1 MALQNPIPLL
11 QFFRHYQPTGG
22 LQPLARDCTL
32 REIRLHPADRS
43 ADLVASFSVVPD
55 PRSLRALETV
65 LAGCYGMS
73 RITIRTPEAERTP
86 EEGASL
92 PSEAEPAPAD
102 EAVPLSPAG
111 DGEPPSQEESAPPE
125 EESAE
130 DIFRQTAALREAA
143 IRQSAQQNPGPAA
156 RPRKQRY
163 TPAAPPAEMIFGKG
177 IRRRSVPMG
186 EVSLDMGIVA
196 VTGKVFFVEHRE
208 LQKRRAWVINFYIT
222 DYTNSLVV
230 SRFLENKQAK
240 PILERVKKGMYV
252 TVEGKLSIS
261 SYSGELE
268 LSPYSIAPA
277 PAPEGRRDNA
287 PEKRVEL
294 HLHTRF
300 STMDG
305 LTEVKDAVKRAIS
318 WGHSAIAITDHGV
331 AQAFPDAWHAAG
343 DKIKILYG
351 VEAYYINDVD
361 DRVVV
366 HGDSTAS
373 LDGEIVCFDIETTGL
388 NRETEYLTEIGAV
401 VLKDGEITERYNTFV
416 NPGKP
421 IPWEVVRLTGI
432 TDEMVADAPSQSEA
446 LNDFLDW
453 VGDRPLAA
461 HNADFDMGFLALGC
475 ERMGRPFPNSSID
488 TLILAQNLL
497 PDLGKYKLDIV
508 ANHLNLPEF
517 NHHRASDDAA
527 TVGYMLI
534 PFRKMLADLGV
545 TRLDQI
551 NPVMRTMRHQG
562 RRRQRAQ
569 HLIVLAKNQT
579 GLRNLYKLISL
590 AHLEHFKRY
599 PIMPKSVIDQNR
611 EGLILG
617 SACEAGELFQAIV
630 DHKSYDELRRIA
642 RWYDFLE
649 IQPICNNR
657 FLIGAGKAKDEEELR
672 GFNRLVL
679 RLAKDLDKPCCAT
692 GDVHFLDPED
702 EAYRHIL
709 QAAQGFEDA
718 DKELPIYFKTTEEML
733 EEFAYLGEEDCHKV
747 VIGDPNRVA
756 KWCDNIPPLP
766 RGLFAPKL
774 ENSAQELENLVYSKA
789 HELYGEELPQIVQD
803 RIDLELPGIIM
814 RKYDV
819 IYMSAQK
826 LVADS
831 LAHGYLVGSR
841 GSVGSSL
848 VAFLSGIT
856 EVNGLAPHYRCPKCK
871 FSDFDVDPVKYGCG
885 ADLPDRAC
893 PICGT
898 MLKKDGFNIPFETFL
913 GYGGTKVPDID
924 LNFSGEYQSS
934 AHRYTFELFGQNH
947 VFRAGTVGTV
957 AEKTA
962 YGYVLKYMEERGKKA
977 NKAELTRLA
986 SGCVGIKRTTGQHP
1000 GGMVVIPGD
1009 KEIYDFCPV
1018 QHPAD
1023 DPNTDI
1029 VTTHFEYHSMEE
1041 NLLKLDMLG
1050 HDDPT
1055 MIRMLQDVSGIDP
1068 IQIPLDDRDTMSI
1081 FCSSKVLGYED
1092 DPILGPTGAVAIPE
1106 FGTSFTRQMLV
1117 DTQPKDFNTLVRLS
1131 GFSHGTDVWLGNA
1144 KDLILS
1150 GTATVAQVVGCRD
1163 DIMIYLI
1170 QKGIEPLKAF
1180 KFMEAVRKGAIHK
1193 GKPWPEGIEEEMR
1206 AHDIP
1211 EWYIESCRKI
1221 KYLFPKAHAVAYVM
1235 MAFRIAWF
1243 KVHDPLA
1250 FYAAYFSI
1258 RAKALDATCMCLGLD
1273 VCKQKMDEI
1282 RAKEKTTDIEDKMLV
1297 TLEVCYEFYIRGFT
1311 FAKMDLYRS
1320 GATRFQLDRENNAL
1334 IPPFTACPGL
1344 GEAAAQSIV
1353 DARQGRTFI
1362 SVEEL
1367 NASCPKLSK
1376 AHIDLLRY
1384 MGALDGMPDT
1394 SQITF
1399 F

>member
-73 RITIRTPEAERTP
+73 RITIRTPETERAFPDAP
-86 EEGASL
+86 EEGVSL
-92 PSEAEPAPAD
+92 SPEAEPAPAD
-102 EAVPLSPAG
+102 EAVPLPPAG

-517 NHHRASDDAA
+517 NHTAPA
-527 TVGYMLI
+527 T
-534 PFRKMLADLGV
+534 
-545 TRLDQI
+545 T
-551 NPVMRTMRHQG
+551 
-562 RRRQRAQ
+562 RRRW
-569 HLIVLAKNQT
+569 
-579 GLRNLYKLISL
+579 
-590 AHLEHFKRY
+590 
-599 PIMPKSVIDQNR
+599 
-611 EGLILG
+611 
-617 SACEAGELFQAIV
+617 AI
-630 DHKSYDELRRIA
+630 
-642 RWYDFLE
+642 
-649 IQPICNNR
+649 
-657 FLIGAGKAKDEEELR
+657 
-672 GFNRLVL
+672 
-679 RLAKDLDKPCCAT
+679 
-692 GDVHFLDPED
+692 
-702 EAYRHIL
+702 
-709 QAAQGFEDA
+709 
-718 DKELPIYFKTTEEML
+718 
-733 EEFAYLGEEDCHKV
+733 
-747 VIGDPNRVA
+747 
-756 KWCDNIPPLP
+756 
-766 RGLFAPKL
+766 
-774 ENSAQELENLVYSKA
+774 
-789 HELYGEELPQIVQD
+789 
-803 RIDLELPGIIM
+803 
-814 RKYDV
+814 
-819 IYMSAQK
+819 
-826 LVADS
+826 
-831 LAHGYLVGSR
+831 
-841 GSVGSSL
+841 
-848 VAFLSGIT
+848 
-856 EVNGLAPHYRCPKCK
+856 
-871 FSDFDVDPVKYGCG
+871 
-885 ADLPDRAC
+885 
-893 PICGT
+893 
-898 MLKKDGFNIPFETFL
+898 
-913 GYGGTKVPDID
+913 
-924 LNFSGEYQSS
+924 
-934 AHRYTFELFGQNH
+934 
-947 VFRAGTVGTV
+947 
-957 AEKTA
+957 
-962 YGYVLKYMEERGKKA
+962 
-977 NKAELTRLA
+977 
-986 SGCVGIKRTTGQHP
+986 
-1000 GGMVVIPGD
+1000 
-1009 KEIYDFCPV
+1009 
-1018 QHPAD
+1018 
-1023 DPNTDI
+1023 
-1029 VTTHFEYHSMEE
+1029 
-1041 NLLKLDMLG
+1041 
-1050 HDDPT
+1050 
-1055 MIRMLQDVSGIDP
+1055 
-1068 IQIPLDDRDTMSI
+1068 
-1081 FCSSKVLGYED
+1081 CSSRFARCS
-1092 DPILGPTGAVAIPE
+1092 PTSA
-1106 FGTSFTRQMLV
+1106 
-1117 DTQPKDFNTLVRLS
+1117 
-1131 GFSHGTDVWLGNA
+1131 
-1144 KDLILS
+1144 
-1150 GTATVAQVVGCRD
+1150 
-1163 DIMIYLI
+1163 
-1170 QKGIEPLKAF
+1170 
-1180 KFMEAVRKGAIHK
+1180 
-1193 GKPWPEGIEEEMR
+1193 
-1206 AHDIP
+1206 
-1211 EWYIESCRKI
+1211 
-1221 KYLFPKAHAVAYVM
+1221 
-1235 MAFRIAWF
+1235 
-1243 KVHDPLA
+1243 
-1250 FYAAYFSI
+1250 
-1258 RAKALDATCMCLGLD
+1258 
-1273 VCKQKMDEI
+1273 
-1282 RAKEKTTDIEDKMLV
+1282 
-1297 TLEVCYEFYIRGFT
+1297 
-1311 FAKMDLYRS
+1311 
-1320 GATRFQLDRENNAL
+1320 
-1334 IPPFTACPGL
+1334 
-1344 GEAAAQSIV
+1344 
-1353 DARQGRTFI
+1353 
-1362 SVEEL
+1362 
-1367 NASCPKLSK
+1367 
-1376 AHIDLLRY
+1376 
-1384 MGALDGMPDT
+1384 
-1394 SQITF
+1394 
-1399 F
+1399 